1 MLTNQLHGLDLAFPA
16 ALMATFAALTVADI
30 VIAGRTID
38 ARREDWG
45 VGGDH
50 MIAGFLRLS
59 IAAGE
64 YLDERIECY
73 HDGVFSYDFLE
84 AHRSVPTDLRPT
96 LPVFLLAHI
105 SDDQFY
111 QLMGNWTIPENLHDI
126 IEQWFITLPSSVV
139 LKA

>member
-1 MLTNQLHGLDLAFPA
+1 MLTSQLHGLNLTFPA
-16 ALMATFAALTVADI
+16 ALMATFVAMDI
-30 VIAGRTID
+30 SETPVKGLTID
-38 ARREDWG
+38 AHRDQWG

-50 MIAGFLRLS
+50 MLAGFLRLS

-84 AHRSVPTDLRPT
+84 IGGMGGKQT
-96 LPVFLLAHI
+96 LPVFLLENI

-111 QLMGNWTIPENLHDI
+111 ELMGNWTLPENLHDI
-126 IEQWFITLPSSVV
+126 IEQWLTLLPSSVV
-139 LKA
+139 LKS